1 MSKRESERDDVKV
14 GHKFVIDASNSDNYE
29 RAETGLDRARTS
41 VSEEGRGKERVR
53 QADRQENIG
62 ETLLP

>member
-1 MSKRESERDDVKV
+1 MSKRASERDDVKV

-41 VSEEGRGKERVR
+41 VSEGGRGEERVR